1 MGGLGFPELVVILII
16 VVLLFGSSKLP
27 QLGEGMGKAIRSFKD
42 AMKEA
47 EQPEQP
53 AARKPDAPKPPE
65 GGAQP

>member
-1 MGGLGFPELVVILII
+1 MGGLGFPELVVILVI

-42 AMKEA
+42 AMKEGES
-47 EQPEQP
+47 EQPS
-53 AARKPDAPKPPE
+53 ARKPDAAKPPE